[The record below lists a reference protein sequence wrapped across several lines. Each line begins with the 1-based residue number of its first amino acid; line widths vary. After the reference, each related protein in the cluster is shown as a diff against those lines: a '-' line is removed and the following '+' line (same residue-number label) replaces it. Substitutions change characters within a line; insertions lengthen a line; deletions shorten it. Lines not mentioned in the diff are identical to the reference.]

1 MQIGFMNEFDI
12 TELIDEFQNP
22 FENIYIQD
30 LALLD
35 APISKYM
42 SFASFIEVLKGNFS
56 VSNRT
61 TFEDKV
67 EHGEYNDRRFY
78 FFHFFPVVKGLKPS
92 EKDLERW
99 SWEDKQ
105 RIASKYVYTSSWTY
119 KTYEDYLM
127 WRIYASNGIG
137 IRINTTVKEFLSSL
151 ILKNCKLICAKVHY
165 KNAAKQ
171 TAFDRL
177 FLKNIEYDSE
187 KEIRFCIVPNIIDI
201 QKKRISVNV
210 SPDFIKSVTLSPF
223 ESSNIIDMCRDTIGK
238 LRQDIAIDESKI
250 LINNKF

>member
-1 MQIGFMNEFDI
+1 MNEFDV
-12 TELIDEFQNP
+12 TELIEEFKSP
-22 FENIYIQD
+22 YENIYVQD
-30 LALLD
+30 LALLN

-42 SFASFIEVLKGNFS
+42 SFSSFIEVLKGNFS
-56 VSNRT
+56 IGNRT
-61 TFEDKV
+61 TFDDKC
-67 EHGEYNDRRFY
+67 EHGEYCDRRLY

-92 EKDLERW
+92 EKDWERW

-151 ILKNCKLICAKVHY
+151 RLKNCKLICAKVRY
-165 KNAAKQ
+165 KNTAKH

-177 FLKNIEYDSE
+177 FLKNREYDSE
-187 KEIRFCIVPNIIDI
+187 KEIRFCIVPNNMDI
-201 QKKRISVNV
+201 QKIRISVSV
-210 SPDFIKSVTLSPF
+210 SPNFIKSVTLSPF

-238 LRQDIAIDESKI
+238 LRPDIAVDESKI

>member
-1 MQIGFMNEFDI
+1 MNEFDI

-42 SFASFIEVLKGNFS
+42 SFDSFVEVLKGNFS
-56 VSNRT
+56 VCNRT
-61 TFEDKV
+61 TFDDKE

-92 EKDLERW
+92 EKDWERW
-99 SWEDKQ
+99 RWENEQ
-105 RIASKYVYTSSWTY
+105 RIISKYVYASSWTY

-127 WRIYASNGIG
+127 WRIYASRGIG
-137 IRINTTVKEFLSSL
+137 IRINTTVKDFLCSL
-151 ILKNCKLICAKVHY
+151 KLENCRLVCAKVKY
-165 KNAAKQ
+165 KNTAKQ

-177 FLKNIEYDSE
+177 FLKNKEYDSE
-187 KEIRFCIVPNIIDI
+187 KEIRFCILPNEIDVN
-201 QKKRISVNV
+201 QKRIIVHV
-210 SPDFIKSVTLSPF
+210 DPTFIKSVTLSPF
-223 ESSNIIDMCRDTIGK
+223 ESADIIDMCGY
-238 LRQDIAIDESKI
+238 AINKHRPELLMEKSKI
-250 LINNKF
+250 LIDNKF